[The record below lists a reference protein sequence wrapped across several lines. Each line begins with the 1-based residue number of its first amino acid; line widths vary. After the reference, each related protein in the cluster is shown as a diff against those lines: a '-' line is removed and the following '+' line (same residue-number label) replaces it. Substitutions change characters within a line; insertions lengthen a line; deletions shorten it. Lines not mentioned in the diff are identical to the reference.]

1 MDEKNP
7 KYFNAIRMG
16 YIGTQQKS
24 ALTSSSKM
32 ATTTTTLYQSIEP
45 EIKDISLLAKG
56 TFNYGGFF
64 SSASSSGANAQPEIR
79 ELGERVF
86 SQIRAVARH
95 TNEREW
101 FSEHEV
107 MSEGFFFFFFHRFCV
122 LTRWFFQK
130 ALWKVRERE
139 TDGRNSC
146 LSRVKFVGLMGVQRE
161 ADANARDSRKSLS
174 NASEVKNASNK
185 TDFFLSHSLFLNTG
199 RVKFVSL
206 RDNERGI
213 FGDVRA
219 RLVGSGEAGPSGV
232 RAQEPFG
239 GVFAKSVASAGD
251 VFGGARVYMGG
262 SVEVRGGVDGE

>member
-1 MDEKNP
+1 
-7 KYFNAIRMG
+7 MG

-32 ATTTTTLYQSIEP
+32 AATTTTLYQSIEA

-64 SSASSSGANAQPEIR
+64 SSASSSGSANAQPEIR

-107 MSEGFFFFFFHRFCV
+107 MSERVFLPLFSIVSALC
-122 LTRWFFQK
+122 FFQ
-130 ALWKVRERE
+130 ALWKERERE

-206 RDNERGI
+206 SDNERGI

-219 RLVGSGEAGPSGV
+219 RLVRSGEAGPSGV

-251 VFGGARVYMGG
+251 VLSRARVFMGG
-262 SVEVRGGVDGE
+262 TVEVRGGVDGE

>member
-1 MDEKNP
+1 
-7 KYFNAIRMG
+7 
-16 YIGTQQKS
+16 
-24 ALTSSSKM
+24 M
-32 ATTTTTLYQSIEP
+32 AATTTTLYQSIEP

-64 SSASSSGANAQPEIR
+64 SSASSSGSANAQPEIR

-107 MSEGFFFFFFHRFCV
+107 MSGRVFLLLFSSFLRFASFK
-122 LTRWFFQK
+122 RFGK
-130 ALWKVRERE
+130 RERERE
-139 TDGRNSC
+139 TDGRDSC
-146 LSRVKFVGLMGVQRE
+146 LSRVKFVGLLGVQRE

-206 RDNERGI
+206 SDNERGI
-213 FGDVRA
+213 F
-219 RLVGSGEAGPSGV
+219 
-232 RAQEPFG
+232 
-239 GVFAKSVASAGD
+239 
-251 VFGGARVYMGG
+251 
-262 SVEVRGGVDGE
+262 